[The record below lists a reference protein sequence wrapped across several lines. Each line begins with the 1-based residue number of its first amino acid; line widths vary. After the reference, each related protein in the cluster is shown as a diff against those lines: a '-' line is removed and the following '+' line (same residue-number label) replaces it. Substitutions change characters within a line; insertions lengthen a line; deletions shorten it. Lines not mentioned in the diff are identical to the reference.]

1 MSRWQQGGRIKQFFH
16 KKKIEENLRSQ
27 ILYER
32 SFSPS
37 RNLRHFKLF
46 IFDCSPLYFSIFQN
60 KPKVKATCNMFSS
73 SKNFKVQSK
82 TKSGC
87 CHTSVMEN
95 VDSTAKKFQ
104 VNVAKNIAK
113 YQVNIAKN
121 IAKFQVNRWERDG
134 LREPWG
140 SQKVL
145 RFQNQLLLLFF
156 STPTFATSASKTT

>member
-60 KPKVKATCNMFSS
+60 KPKVKATLLTFSRVLKI
-73 SKNFKVQSK
+73 SKS
-82 TKSGC
+82 
-87 CHTSVMEN
+87 
-95 VDSTAKKFQ
+95 
-104 VNVAKNIAK
+104 
-113 YQVNIAKN
+113 
-121 IAKFQVNRWERDG
+121 
-134 LREPWG
+134 
-140 SQKVL
+140 SQKQKAAAAIRL
-145 RFQNQLLLLFF
+145 
-156 STPTFATSASKTT
+156 

>member
-1 MSRWQQGGRIKQFFH
+1 
-16 KKKIEENLRSQ
+16 
-27 ILYER
+27 
-32 SFSPS
+32 
-37 RNLRHFKLF
+37 
-46 IFDCSPLYFSIFQN
+46 
-60 KPKVKATCNMFSS
+60 
-73 SKNFKVQSK
+73 
-82 TKSGC
+82 
-87 CHTSVMEN
+87 MEN